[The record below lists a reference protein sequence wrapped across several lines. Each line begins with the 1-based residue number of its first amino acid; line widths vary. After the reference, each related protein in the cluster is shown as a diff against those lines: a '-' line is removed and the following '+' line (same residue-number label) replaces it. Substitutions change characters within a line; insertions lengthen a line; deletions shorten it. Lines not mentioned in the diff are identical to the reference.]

1 MIGGIREMDDA
12 TQQSVTEQQELAP
25 YLACH
30 GANPSPG
37 WPPEGWPGGGWP
49 PAGWR
54 CREGGTDWL
63 PEEHYNAALW
73 ESS

>member
-1 MIGGIREMDDA
+1 MDDP
-12 TQQSVTEQQELAP
+12 TKQQITGHQELAP

-30 GANPSPG
+30 GANPSAG
-37 WPPEGWPGGGWP
+37 WPPEGWPRSGWP
-49 PAGWR
+49 PAGW
-54 CREGGTDWL
+54 CHGEGGGTDWL